1 MVVVASS
8 AMSQP
13 LLSSFTQ
20 DTFEEYEDGQG
31 GLMDSAQRAAV
42 DKVGLT
48 NKVRLSHQ
56 MLT

>member
-42 DKVGLT
+42 DQVGG
-48 NKVRLSHQ
+48 VCYPIR
-56 MLT
+56 